1 MTPVVVL
8 VIVALL
14 VGFLCGLGAISARGG
29 TPRTPGGSNALTAPR
44 RRQKAPFVRQ

>member
-14 VGFLCGLGAISARGG
+14 VGFLCGLSAISARR
-29 TPRTPGGSNALTAPR
+29 PSRTPGGSNAITAPR
-44 RRQKAPFVRQ
+44 RRQKAPPVRQ

>member
-14 VGFLCGLGAISARGG
+14 VGFLCGLGAISARGV
-29 TPRTPGGSNALTAPR
+29 GS
-44 RRQKAPFVRQ
+44 